1 EEWLNATDK
10 HSASKSEHP
19 NKKQIAARHV
29 IGKDLPYFSGDPKE
43 WAMWYSGYLQEQ
55 SLCYQELVAK
65 YPHLKGLPIA
75 DYKKIVPK
83 MLIGMDN
90 LNLIVPL
97 KVREGAL
104 KEPIAVKCKLGWSI
118 YERSQSA
125 SGVGLVGYHKEKCS
139 TDMLTTL
146 VRQYVI
152 QDNLNI
158 SETVKLI
165 ESEEDTRAREILEA
179 TTRRVGK
186 RYETGLLWKNVDP
199 TFPS

>member
-1 EEWLNATDK
+1 KWLNATDK

-43 WAMWYSGYLQEQ
+43 WAMWNSGY
-55 SLCYQELVAK
+55 
-65 YPHLKGLPIA
+65 GLPIA

-104 KEPIAVKCKLGWSI
+104 KEPIAVKCKLGWGI
-118 YERSQSA
+118 YGRSQSA
-125 SGVGLVGYHKEKCS
+125 SGLGLVGYHKEKCS

-146 VRQYVI
+146 VREYVI
-152 QDNLNI
+152 QDNLVV
-158 SETVKLI
+158 E
-165 ESEEDTRAREILEA
+165 
-179 TTRRVGK
+179 
-186 RYETGLLWKNVDP
+186 
-199 TFPS
+199 